1 MLLRKPVQTGGTQLT
16 GPFSLVR
23 FVEGILRKARV
34 SRLLREQ
41 RSSAVQTVWRRE
53 VNSNFMYCSEID
65 GKLLALRRVATGATW
80 LFKRQQPVGFTG
92 VEGDRDGPGL
102 EGAHRRGTDLLH
114 PATGLRSQAKL

>member
-1 MLLRKPVQTGGTQLT
+1 MVKI
-16 GPFSLVR
+16 FDR
-23 FVEGILRKARV
+23 FEKARPRF
-34 SRLLREQ
+34 SPIKGATQ
-41 RSSAVQTVWRRE
+41 QSFSAVQTVWRRE

-80 LFKRQQPVGFTG
+80 LFKRQQPVGFTA